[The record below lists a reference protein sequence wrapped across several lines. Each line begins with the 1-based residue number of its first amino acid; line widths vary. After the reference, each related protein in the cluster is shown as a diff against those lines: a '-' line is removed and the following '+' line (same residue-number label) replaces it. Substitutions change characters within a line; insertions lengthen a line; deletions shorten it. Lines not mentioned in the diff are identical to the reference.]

1 MSKPDCLG
9 CIWFSYSIPYC
20 NCPNDPPECECEQ
33 TTVSAADNKEI
44 KNDCTRIDR
53 SIISSHT

>member
-20 NCPNDPPECECEQ
+20 NCPYDPPECEREQ

-44 KNDCTRIDR
+44 NND
-53 SIISSHT
+53 